1 MKIIDDKL
9 INQVADEAKSMIA
22 TDYSEKMLAVAR
34 RGIVPSNLMFEYA
47 DASALNYEDDSFDV
61 VIIAN
66 ALHVIPHPEEV
77 LSEIRRVLRKDG
89 LLIAPNFVHDNTK
102 KMSGIFSKALSAAG
116 VNFEARWSG
125 EGYLAFLEK
134 NGFKVKCSKQL
145 DSTIPLMYAEVV
157 KTC

>member
-1 MKIIDDKL
+1 MVKINSLREEEIRD
-9 INQVADEAKSMIA
+9 I
-22 TDYSEKMLAVAR
+22 
-34 RGIVPSNLMFEYA
+34 G
-47 DASALNYEDDSFDV
+47 DASALNYEDESFDV

-102 KMSGIFSKALSAAG
+102 KVSGMFSKALSAAG
-116 VNFEARWSG
+116 VDFEARWSG
-125 EGYLAFLEK
+125 EGYLEFLVQ

-157 KTC
+157 KKC